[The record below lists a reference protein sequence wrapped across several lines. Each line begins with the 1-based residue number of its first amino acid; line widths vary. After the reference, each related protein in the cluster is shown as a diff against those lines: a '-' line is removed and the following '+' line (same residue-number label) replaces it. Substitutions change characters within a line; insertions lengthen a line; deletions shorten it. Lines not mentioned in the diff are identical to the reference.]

1 MWSAPQAFSG
11 GPASFDL
18 GSASEPEAVV
28 FVCDLPADPERAN
41 QQFDQADASLQASL
55 ASLGTA
61 QERLE
66 HLVRSQ
72 AGGVSFDAQSYP
84 PGSPE
89 SQALALLG
97 EAGPGGDWESTSFGV
112 GEAGSE
118 QWNKVTSAF
127 QEFMGQLDQVVGHLA
142 WVNTQVS
149 GSQVVR
155 STVGWTGNLETAW
168 QIYPTPELAAL
179 HRRTLRLTLA
189 SRAAMLRTFGVVSSG
204 AVKLA
209 ALVASPAGAILALPA
224 AWQFIRQVQAESARY
239 SSIKEQI
246 GHGE

>member
-1 MWSAPQAFSG
+1 M
-11 GPASFDL
+11 
-18 GSASEPEAVV
+18 

-41 QQFDQADASLQASL
+41 QEIDQADASLQASL
-55 ASLGTA
+55 NGLETA

-66 HLVRSQ
+66 QLVRSQ
-72 AGGVSFDAQSYP
+72 SGGVSFDTQSYA

-89 SQALALLG
+89 AQALALLG
-97 EAGPGGDWESTSFGV
+97 EAGPGGEWESTSFGA
-112 GEAGSE
+112 GEAASE
-118 QWNKVTSAF
+118 QWNKATSAF
-127 QEFMGQLDQVVGHLA
+127 QEFMGRLDQVVGHLA
-142 WVNTQVS
+142 RVDTQVS

-155 STVGWTGNLETAW
+155 STVGWTGDLETAW

-189 SRAAMLRTFGVVSSG
+189 SRTAMLRTFGVVSAG

-239 SSIKEQI
+239 SSIKEEI